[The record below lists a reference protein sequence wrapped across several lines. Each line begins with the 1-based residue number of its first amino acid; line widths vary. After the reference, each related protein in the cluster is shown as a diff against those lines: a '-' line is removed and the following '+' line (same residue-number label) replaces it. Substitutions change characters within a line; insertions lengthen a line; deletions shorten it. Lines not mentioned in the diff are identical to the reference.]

1 MAKSQKQPRFSS
13 DKKLLDFIKDEIE
26 KQVRSGKIKLKVGD
40 LLKILEL
47 QNKLSKDSSAEEK
60 FWEMLE
66 KIRQEELKDA

>member
-1 MAKSQKQPRFSS
+1 MSKSQKPPQISS
-13 DKKLLDFIKDEIE
+13 DKELLGFMKDEIE

-40 LLKILEL
+40 LMKILEL
-47 QNKLSKDSSAEEK
+47 QNKLSSDSGAEEK

>member
-1 MAKSQKQPRFSS
+1 MAKSQKPPQTSS
-13 DKKLLDFIKDEIE
+13 DKELLDRIKKKISD
-26 KQVRSGKIKLKVGD
+26 QVDSGDIKLKVGD